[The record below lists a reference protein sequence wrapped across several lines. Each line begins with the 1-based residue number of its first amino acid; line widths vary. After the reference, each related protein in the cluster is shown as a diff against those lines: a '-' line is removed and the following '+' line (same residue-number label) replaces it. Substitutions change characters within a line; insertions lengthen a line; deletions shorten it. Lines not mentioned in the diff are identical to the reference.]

1 MQSEEKRGEEEK
13 LTGPQINV
21 KCNKVSV
28 MTLAEVEENNAE
40 KNLKICSKNQWQD
53 ASQI

>member
-1 MQSEEKRGEEEK
+1 MQSEEERGEEEK
-13 LTGPQINV
+13 LTGPQRNV

-40 KNLKICSKNQWQD
+40 KNSKIFLKN
-53 ASQI
+53 